1 MSSYLLRKIFV
12 NFIFAVACFAPV
24 FANAGGIVIGGT
36 RLIYPSGARQAN
48 VSINNTSDK
57 SSFLVQSWV
66 EDAEGKKTTDFIV
79 TPPLYVSGP
88 LNENILRVMYTGEPL
103 PQDKETLYYFNAK
116 AIPSVDKKK
125 MEGKN
130 LLLLS
135 AVTRIKLFV
144 RPDGLKIPIN
154 DAPSGL
160 EFYHSDNQLKIKNP
174 TPYYI
179 TIVQLKTGETP
190 LKDVMVP
197 PGESITQSFPVS
209 GKDSVT
215 FRTINDYGALTP
227 ELKVSIK

>member
-1 MSSYLLRKIFV
+1 MSSYSLRKTFI
-12 NFIFAVACFAPV
+12 NFIFAVACIAPAFAD
-24 FANAGGIVIGGT
+24 AGGIVIGGT
-36 RLIYPSGARQAN
+36 RLIYPAGARQTN
-48 VSINNTSDK
+48 LSINNTSDK

-66 EDAEGKKTTDFIV
+66 EDAAGNKTSDFIV

-88 LNENILRVMYTGEPL
+88 LNENILRVIYTGKSL
-103 PQDKETLYYFNAK
+103 PQDRETLYYFNAK
-116 AIPSVDKKK
+116 AIPSVDKEK

-130 LLLLS
+130 MLLLS

-144 RPDGLKIPIN
+144 RPGGLKMPVG

-160 EFYHSDNQLKIKNP
+160 EFHLSGSQVNIKNP

-179 TIVQLKTGETP
+179 TLAQLKSGGVL

-197 PGESITQSFPVS
+197 PGGSISQPFPVN
-209 GKDSVT
+209 GKDHVT

-227 ELKVSIK
+227 ELNIPIK